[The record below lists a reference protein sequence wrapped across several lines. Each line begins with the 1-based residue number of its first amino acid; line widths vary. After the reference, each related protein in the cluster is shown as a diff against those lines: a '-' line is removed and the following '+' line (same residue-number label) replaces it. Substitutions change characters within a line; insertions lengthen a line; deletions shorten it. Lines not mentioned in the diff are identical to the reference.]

1 MIYLILAILSSASI
15 NIVMRLSNG
24 KVKNKTGMLVM
35 NYVMCTVL
43 SAAFTGFDNL
53 LPKVP
58 ELGATMAWG
67 VLDGV
72 LYLAGFVFLQLNIR
86 KNGVVLTTIFAKL
99 GLLVPMVLSIFLFNE
114 MPSGMQWIGFALAIV
129 AMLLINFEK
138 NNDTVKFKAGLVIIL
153 LAGGACDAM
162 SKVYNFYGS
171 SALNDQFVF
180 YTFVVALLLCVA
192 LMFYKKERPGK
203 YELLYGLLVG
213 IPNFFSAR
221 FLLKSVENLPA
232 VIVYPTFSV
241 AGILVVTLAGVMIFK
256 EKLSKRQW
264 IGAAV
269 ILAALVLLNI

>member
-1 MIYLILAILSSASI
+1 MIYLILAVLSSALI
-15 NIVMRLSNG
+15 NIIMRFANG
-24 KVKNKTGMLVM
+24 KVNNKISMLVM
-35 NYVMCTVL
+35 NYVMCTFL

-58 ELGATMAWG
+58 ELGATIGWG

-72 LYLAGFVFLQLNIR
+72 LYLSGFVLLNLNIR

-99 GLLVPMVLSIFLFNE
+99 GLLVPMVLSIFLFGE
-114 MPSGMQWIGFALAIV
+114 MPSALQGVGFALAIV

-138 NNDTVKFKAGLVIIL
+138 NSEAVKFKAGLIIVL

-162 SKVYNFYGS
+162 SKVYAFYGS
-171 SALNDQFVF
+171 SELGAHFVF
-180 YTFVVALLLCVA
+180 YTFVVALILCVA
-192 LMFYKKERPGK
+192 LMLYKKERPGIK
-203 YELLYGLLVG
+203 EAMFGLLIG

-241 AGILVVTLAGVMIFK
+241 AGILVVTLAGVLFFK

-264 IGAAV
+264 AGAAV

>member
-67 VLDGV
+67 VLDGI
-72 LYLAGFVFLQLNIR
+72 LYLAGFVLLQLNIR

-99 GLLVPMVLSIFLFNE
+99 GLLVPMVLSIFLFGE
-114 MPSGMQWIGFALAIV
+114 MPSAMQGIGFALAIV

-138 NNDTVKFKAGLVIIL
+138 NTETVKFKAGLVMVL

-162 SKVYNFYGS
+162 SKVYNFYGAGS
-171 SALNDQFVF
+171 LNDQFVF

-203 YELLYGLLVG
+203 YELLFGLLVG

-241 AGILVVTLAGVMIFK
+241 AGILVVTLAGVLIFK

-264 IGAAV
+264 MGAAV

>member
-1 MIYLILAILSSASI
+1 MIYLILAVLSSALI
-15 NIVMRLSNG
+15 NILMRFANS
-24 KVKNKTGMLVM
+24 KVNNKIGMLAM
-35 NYVMCTVL
+35 NYVMCTFL

-58 ELGATMAWG
+58 ELGATIGWG

-72 LYLAGFVFLQLNIR
+72 LYLSGFVLLNVNIR
-86 KNGVVLTTIFAKL
+86 RNGVVLTTIFSKL
-99 GLLVPMVLSIFLFNE
+99 GLLVPMVLSIFLFGE
-114 MPSGMQWIGFALAIV
+114 MPSAMQGMGFVLAIV

-138 NNDTVKFKAGLVIIL
+138 NSDAVKFKAGLIIVL

-162 SKVYNFYGS
+162 SKVYAYYGAP
-171 SALNDQFVF
+171 ALGEHFVF
-180 YTFVVALLLCVA
+180 YTFVVALILCMS
-192 LMFYKKERPGK
+192 LMLYKKERPGK
-203 YELLYGLLVG
+203 NEIFYGLLIG

-241 AGILVVTLAGVMIFK
+241 AGILVVTLAGVLLFR

-264 IGAAV
+264 IGAGI

>member
-24 KVKNKTGMLVM
+24 KVKNKIGMLVM

-58 ELGATMAWG
+58 ELGETMAWG
-67 VLDGV
+67 VLDGI
-72 LYLAGFVFLQLNIR
+72 LYLAGFVLLQLNIR

-114 MPSGMQWIGFALAIV
+114 MPSPVQGIGFALAIV

-138 NNDTVKFKAGLVIIL
+138 NTETVKFKAGLVMVL

-203 YELLYGLLVG
+203 YELLFGLLVG

-221 FLLKSVENLPA
+221 FLLKSVDKLPA

-241 AGILVVTLAGVMIFK
+241 AGILVVTLAGVLFFK

-264 IGAAV
+264 MGAAV